1 MDDSTEA
8 QPVSKRIYI
17 IGASG
22 AGVSTLGAALALQ
35 LQAPH
40 FDVDDYYWYPTDP
53 PFEQPRSAT
62 DRIALLKTDLAVGQ
76 WALSGSLDGWGDE
89 LIQDADLVVFIDT
102 PTEVRIERLKA
113 RESQRYGERILPGGD
128 MHANHMAFI
137 SWAAEYDQGTQFG
150 RNRPRHER
158 WLEQLVLPFIR
169 INGALPTEQLL
180 ERVMAAISD

>member
-1 MDDSTEA
+1 M
-8 QPVSKRIYI
+8 SKRIYI

-22 AGVSTLGAALALQ
+22 AGVSTLGAALAFR

-128 MHANHMAFI
+128 PSTLPGSVPRSGDVRQATTSDLSSDQPDSGPRCRHKRRSTSHQDRQTPPGTSPSDSEAMDT
-137 SWAAEYDQGTQFG
+137 SGAAAS
-150 RNRPRHER
+150 R
-158 WLEQLVLPFIR
+158 
-169 INGALPTEQLL
+169 
-180 ERVMAAISD
+180 